1 MHALKHA
8 RCACSFTNA
17 EKHGGVAAELM
28 THEQLRMMRSFFDTL
43 DADSDSEVRPCPM
56 RVRQGAYRTGLR
68 QRL

>member
-1 MHALKHA
+1 M
-8 RCACSFTNA
+8 

-56 RVRQGAYRTGLR
+56 RVPLPSQGREIVQALAS
-68 QRL
+68 QWL